1 MIEGEDSLSDLGKAA
16 LSYVRAGLA
25 VVPLRPG
32 KKEPRTKNGLNDW
45 TDDEES
51 VVAVWSAFPD
61 CNVGIV
67 CGLPSGGLVAIDVDC
82 HEDGEDGYAS
92 LREFERENGK
102 LPPTCSQITGSGGMQ
117 LLYRSGAEAEVR
129 NGVNTGIGI
138 DVRGEGGYIVA
149 PPSVHPNGKNYEW
162 ETPPDE
168 LEPQPA
174 DDTVLAL
181 VRHVGGRIGSDG
193 AGEWTPHELPAEVCE
208 GGRNDALFRAG
219 ASMRAKRVDPHVIAD
234 ALRGINAQRFRP
246 PLDEREVE
254 KVVESV
260 LALPE
265 GHSEA
270 YDRSRAERSARQGND
285 GGEGEADARATGS
298 PATWDPGL
306 PPLDCV
312 SDKGRPIHNKFGRY
326 LIERHMMCKVG
337 TQDGAP
343 AIWTGRCYSL
353 GWDSVHRAITR
364 ACDSVKAS
372 ERKEIG
378 EYVRLMAPVREEAPA
393 NLVAFRNGVLDIET
407 DEFGP
412 MGPEALIAN
421 VVPHDYDPG
430 IVDDPAYKLVS
441 DKLWQMADGDEMTFL
456 NLIEAAGMCL
466 YRSNGLQKCPVL
478 LGEGSNGKSVFLR
491 MVEAMMG
498 FENYSVMELNQ
509 LDKNFQLG
517 QLAGKLANVSDDIS
531 NEFLKGNTLALFKK
545 VSTGEQVFTDVKNLQ
560 GYKFRPYCTMVFSAN
575 EFPRIE
581 DSSYGM
587 MRRLHP
593 IVFSHRFSRD
603 DPDFDPHISEKLTS
617 ERASQALIFLAVSGL
632 KNAIDVNGFSPNA
645 KSMAAVASIK
655 EDNDTVVQ
663 WIADEAMGAEKVDGQ
678 PVAGMYERYSKWCD
692 GSGCSHVSRN
702 KFTKSVSAAMGVSVK
717 SKWIENAGKSGRCF
731 VVPQQ

>member
-1 MIEGEDSLSDLGKAA
+1 MTEGEESLSELGKAA
-16 LSYVRAGLA
+16 LSYVRSGFA
-25 VVPLRPG
+25 VFPLRPG
-32 KKEPRTKNGLNDW
+32 GKEPRTKNGLNDW

-51 VVAVWSAFPD
+51 VVEVWSAFPD
-61 CNVGIV
+61 SNVGIV
-67 CGLPSGGLVAIDVDC
+67 CGSPSGGLLAIDVDC

-102 LPPTCSQITGSGGMQ
+102 LPDTCSQITGSGGMQ
-117 LLYRSGAEAEVR
+117 MLYRSDVEVR

-138 DVRGEGGYIVA
+138 DVRGDGGYIVA
-149 PPSVHPNGKNYEW
+149 PPSVHPNGKCYEW
-162 ETPPDE
+162 ENPPDE
-168 LEPQPA
+168 MAPQQA
-174 DDTVLAL
+174 DEAVLAL
-181 VRHVGGRIGSDG
+181 VRHVGGRVGSED
-193 AGEWTPHELPAEVCE
+193 ASKWTPHELPDEVRE

-219 ASMRAKRVDPHVIAD
+219 ASMRAKRVEPSVIAD

-270 YDRSRAERSARQGND
+270 YDRSRADKCAGCD
-285 GGEGEADARATGS
+285 GCGEGEAVEVAAATPDAWV
-298 PATWDPGL
+298 PPP

-312 SDKGRPIHNKFGRY
+312 NDKGRPIHNKFGRY

-337 TQDGAP
+337 THDGAP

-378 EYVRLMAPVREEAPA
+378 EYVRLMAPVREEAPS

-407 DEFGP
+407 DEFRP
-412 MGPEALIAN
+412 MGPDVLITN
-421 VVPHDYDPG
+421 VIPHDYDAG
-430 IVDDPAYKLVS
+430 IVDEPEFKLVS
-441 DKLWQMADGDEMTFL
+441 DKLFQMADGDEMTFL
-456 NLIEAAGMCL
+456 NLMEAAGMCI
-466 YRSNGLQKCPVL
+466 YRSNSLQKCPVL

-491 MVEAMMG
+491 MVESMLG
-498 FENYSVMELNQ
+498 FENYSVLELNQ
-509 LDKNFQLG
+509 LDKNFQMG
-517 QLAGKLANVSDDIS
+517 QLAGKLANISDDIS

-545 VSTGEQVFTDVKNLQ
+545 VSSGEQVFTDVKNLQ
-560 GYKFRPYCTMVFSAN
+560 GYKFRPYCTMMFSAN

-593 IVFSHRFSRD
+593 IVFSHRFSKD
-603 DPDFDPHISEKLTS
+603 DEDFDPRITEKLTT
-617 ERASQALIFLAVSGL
+617 EKASQALAIMAVSGL
-632 KNAIDVNGFSPNA
+632 KNAIEMNGFSPNA